1 MPDLDIID
9 RNAPRGWARAYKF
22 FLGDASTPEVTRAAT
37 KALARSLRE
46 NGGFPSAHLFR
57 RVLDQRMSGELD
69 GHSAFEAASAI
80 QHRLGHERH
89 AKIGARALGKLL
101 VEIGH
106 GRRLGGDSFEALCD
120 RFVHELV
127 DHLFFGRIRPEIVG
141 TKRYPGRAEVE
152 VRELSVREAL
162 EPSLRKIAR
171 ELAVSPSADEL
182 RAPPTF
188 IGPQPTTEEMLD
200 QPIM

>member
-9 RNAPRGWARAYKF
+9 RNAPRGWARAYKL
-22 FLGDASTPEVTRAAT
+22 FLGNASVPEVARAAT

-46 NGGFPSAHLFR
+46 NGGLPGAHLFR

-69 GHSAFEAASAI
+69 GHGALEAASAI
-80 QHRLGHERH
+80 QHRLGHDRH
-89 AKIGARALGKLL
+89 AKIGARAVGKLL
-101 VEIGH
+101 VEFGH
-106 GRRLGGDSFEALCD
+106 RRRLRGESFETLCD

-127 DHLFFGRIRPEIVG
+127 DHLFFGRIRPDIVG

-152 VRELSVREAL
+152 VRELAVREGL

-171 ELAVSPSADEL
+171 KLAVSPSADGL
-182 RAPPTF
+182 RAPPTS